1 MALSLSNMDKTKLQE
16 SMIAALH
23 EQNENK
29 YVESMTALFEVLQ
42 KETLEKAQELAGV
55 KDTEILQ
62 ARGVRVLTSQEKK
75 YFEKL
80 AEAMRAENP
89 KQALT
94 NPELVMP
101 ETVINAV
108 FDDLRTEHPLL
119 SRISFTN
126 TQGAIKFL
134 MSNND
139 YQKAV
144 WGKLCAEITE
154 EIESSFKE
162 IDMTLMKLSAFIPVC
177 EAMLDLGPAWLDS
190 YVRQCLYE
198 ALANGLED
206 GIINNLNTTTGP
218 VGMISDMT
226 TGSGGVGAATFTAKT
241 ATPITDLKPA
251 TIGAQLA
258 KLAKD
263 EAGKYRAIR
272 DVILIVNPVDYLTKV
287 FPATTVMTGNGT
299 YVNNVLPYPMSV
311 IQSAAVASGK
321 AVLGLGYKYF
331 MGLGMSSRAGR
342 IEYSDEF
349 KWLED
354 ERVYKIKL
362 YANGMPMDNNAF
374 QYLDISGLKPL
385 TIAVSVE
392 GQIDTTAT
400 VEGTVTTQTAGAG
413 G

>member
-62 ARGVRVLTSQEKK
+62 ARGVRVLTSQEKR

-80 AEAMRAENP
+80 GEAMRAENP

-94 NPELVMP
+94 DPELIMP

-108 FDDLRTEHPLL
+108 FDDLQTEHPLL

-272 DVILIVNPVDYLTKV
+272 DVILIVNPVDYMTKV
-287 FPATTVMTGNGT
+287 FPATTVMTGSGT
-299 YVNNVLPYPMSV
+299 YVNNVLPYPMTV

>member
-80 AEAMRAENP
+80 GEAMRAENP

-108 FDDLRTEHPLL
+108 FDDLQTEHPLL

-144 WGKLCAEITE
+144 WGKLCAEIAE

-218 VGMISDMT
+218 VGMIADMT

-272 DVILIVNPVDYLTKV
+272 DVILIVNPVDYMTKV
-287 FPATTVMTGNGT
+287 FPATTVMTGSGT
-299 YVNNVLPYPMSV
+299 YVNNVLPYPMTV

-374 QYLDISGLKPL
+374 QYLDISGLKQL

>member
-1 MALSLSNMDKTKLQE
+1 MALSLLNMDKTKLQE

-62 ARGVRVLTSQEKK
+62 ARGVRVLTSQEKR

-80 AEAMRAENP
+80 GEAMRAENP

-94 NPELVMP
+94 DPELIMP

-108 FDDLRTEHPLL
+108 FDDLQTEHPLL

-218 VGMISDMT
+218 VGMIADMT

-258 KLAKD
+258 KLAKY

-272 DVILIVNPVDYLTKV
+272 DVILIVNPVDYMTKV
-287 FPATTVMTGNGT
+287 FPATTVMTGSGT
-299 YVNNVLPYPMSV
+299 YVNNVLPYPMTV

-400 VEGTVTTQTAGAG
+400 VEGTVTTQTAGVG

>member
-1 MALSLSNMDKTKLQE
+1 MALSLSNMDKTKLQK

-80 AEAMRAENP
+80 GEAMRAENP

-94 NPELVMP
+94 DPELIMP

-108 FDDLRTEHPLL
+108 FDDLQTEHPLL

-218 VGMISDMT
+218 VGMIADMT
-226 TGSGGVGAATFTAKT
+226 TGSGGVGAATFTAKK

-272 DVILIVNPVDYLTKV
+272 DVILIVNPVDYMTKV

-299 YVNNVLPYPMSV
+299 YVNNVLPYPMTV

-400 VEGTVTTQTAGAG
+400 VEGTVTTQTAGVG